1 MEMPEIIALA
11 CLAGLIVLAVIIWRQ
26 QQNYRRLETELSGL
40 RVAFLAFREDALAG
54 PALARTAPAARPEAA
69 VGEAARVEPGS
80 EPTAEPATPMVQPVV
95 DATKPAVVQPALT
108 LAEEIRARVAAE
120 KQAADEAA
128 AMLAR
133 SQPVPPSRRSDV
145 ETALGSRWA
154 VWVGGVALAL
164 GAVFL
169 IRYTIEIGIFG
180 PRLRL
185 ILAAIL
191 GVVLVGGGEFLRR
204 TGFRVPVEG
213 LRNAYVPAIL
223 TAAGAFTLFGTVY
236 AAHAVYGFMGAAPAF
251 VLLGLIGVVTIVAAL
266 LHGQALGG
274 LGLIGSYLTP
284 ALVASTSPDVWTLFG
299 FLAVVLVAAG
309 IIARYRR
316 WPFLMGTAF
325 AGPALWCLFYIGSA
339 ITPHPDF
346 VAVVFI
352 HAVILATL
360 ALVWL
365 HGEGLASAGAGVDW
379 TAAVPAGLTSITALI
394 LNTNS
399 DLIIAGGIPYGD
411 ALIIAMLGVALWRSS
426 ALPLMFGAAAAV
438 VLIYFRNAASGTFSF
453 ELAGEGVIIDGLP
466 VIPLSSSL
474 WPDVGMAA
482 LFVATGLWAARRFA
496 STGGYRAA
504 AWAAAAVVPTL
515 AILFSNWLSFGNL
528 DTDYLR
534 AAIFAALT
542 LALIAGSEWIAR
554 AENPRYAGGT
564 AVSWVLSGAA
574 LALVIAFTLTFKPG
588 TTSVLMALTGALTA
602 LATRWRPYP
611 MLGWLSVASVALMLA
626 RVLLDPTIVGAE
638 NLSTRL
644 IFNELLL
651 GYGLPTLAF
660 AFAAWQLK
668 RTTGGTPRF
677 IMEAAAALFAVLT
690 AALLVRHAM
699 NGGVIFAD
707 EPMLAEQSI
716 YTLIAIGAAGMM
728 IALDRRSPS
737 PVFQGGS
744 MLLGV
749 VSVAAIVLIHFL
761 GLNPLYT
768 EEPTGTNPVFN
779 VILLGYLLPAIAMGA
794 VALYARGKRPQWY
807 VAMLALVAAALAVA
821 YFSLSLRRLFVGE
834 NIGLWQGM
842 SQLETYSYSALWLV
856 LGVILLVVGVGLRSQ
871 VLRIAS
877 AALVVLAV
885 GKVFLFDMAELE
897 GVLRA
902 LSFIGLGLVLI
913 GIGLFYQRML
923 GRSIDL
929 AAESRPEL
937 R

>member
-11 CLAGLIVLAVIIWRQ
+11 CLAGLIVLAVVIWRQ

-40 RVAFLAFREDALAG
+40 RVAFLAFREDSLAG
-54 PALARTAPAARPEAA
+54 SALARTASATQPEAA
-69 VGEAARVEPGS
+69 IGETALVEARP
-80 EPTAEPATPMVQPVV
+80 EPTAEPAKPTTQPVV
-95 DATKPAVVQPALT
+95 DAARPAVTLPART
-108 LAEEIRARVAAE
+108 LAEEIRARVVAE

-128 AMLAR
+128 AAQAR
-133 SQPVPPSRRSDV
+133 SRPVPQRRRTDV

-191 GVVLVGGGEFLRR
+191 GVLLVGGGEFLRR

-236 AAHAVYGFMGAAPAF
+236 AAHAVYDFIGPVPAF
-251 VLLGLIGVVTIVAAL
+251 ALLGIIGVVTIVAAL

-284 ALVASTSPDVWTLFG
+284 GLVASTSPNVWTLFG

-309 IIARYRR
+309 VIARYRR
-316 WPFLMGTAF
+316 WPFLMGAAF
-325 AGPALWCLFYIGSA
+325 AGPALWCLFYISS
-339 ITPHPDF
+339 ITPQPDF
-346 VAVVFI
+346 AAVIFI
-352 HAVILATL
+352 HAVILGTL

-379 TAAVPAGLTSITALI
+379 TAVVPAGLTSITAII

-399 DLIIAGGIPYGD
+399 DLIIAGAIPYGD
-411 ALIIAMLGVALWRSS
+411 ALIVAMLGVAIWRSS
-426 ALPLMFGAAAAV
+426 ALPLMFGAAAAI
-438 VLIYFRNAASGTFSF
+438 VLIYLRNAASGTFSF

-496 STGGYRAA
+496 SAGGHRAA
-504 AWAAAAVVPTL
+504 AWAAAAVIPPL

-542 LALIAGSEWIAR
+542 LSLIVGSEWIGR
-554 AENPRYAGGT
+554 AENPRYVGGT

-574 LALVIAFTLTFKPG
+574 LSLVIAFTLTFQPG

-611 MLGWLSVASVALMLA
+611 MLGWLSVASVGLMIA

-668 RTTGGTPRF
+668 RTTDGTPRHV
-677 IMEAAAALFAVLT
+677 MEAAAALFTMLT
-690 AALLVRHAM
+690 AALLTRHAM

-744 MLLGV
+744 MFLGLA
-749 VSVAAIVLIHFL
+749 SVASIVLIHFL

-779 VILLGYLLPAIAMGA
+779 VILLGYLLPAVALGA
-794 VALYARGKRPQWY
+794 VALYARGKRPPWY
-807 VAMLALVAAALAVA
+807 VATLALAAAALAVA

-923 GRSIDL
+923 GRAVNHDN
-929 AAESRPEL
+929 AERPA
-937 R
+937 

>member
-1 MEMPEIIALA
+1 MGMAETVLLA
-11 CLAGLIVLAVIIWRQ
+11 CVAGLIVLAFISWRQ
-26 QQNYRRLETELSGL
+26 QQNLRRLERELFGL
-40 RVAFLAFREDALAG
+40 SAAFQAYREGFAPGVAPQHAARAGGLAG
-54 PALARTAPAARPEAA
+54 EALLPEAETPLGPTETAKPAAPPAAEVAKPAAAPA
-69 VGEAARVEPGS
+69 GS
-80 EPTAEPATPMVQPVV
+80 GA
-95 DATKPAVVQPALT
+95 T
-108 LAEEIRARVAAE
+108 LAEEIMARVAAD
-120 KQAADEAA
+120 KKAADEAA
-128 AMLAR
+128 AAGELSQAR
-133 SQPVPPSRRSDV
+133 SKRRTDV

-191 GVVLVGGGEFLRR
+191 GVLLVAGGELLRR

-213 LRNAYVPAIL
+213 LRNAYVPSIL

-236 AAHAVYGFMGAAPAF
+236 AAHAVYGFIGPAPAF
-251 VLLGLIGVVTIVAAL
+251 LLLGLIGVATIMAAL

-274 LGLIGSYLTP
+274 LGLVGSYLTP

-316 WPFLMGTAF
+316 WPFLIGAAL
-325 AGPALWCLFYIGSA
+325 AGPALWCLFYIGSGVA
-339 ITPHPDF
+339 PAPDF
-346 VAVVFI
+346 AAVVFI
-352 HAVILATL
+352 HGAILATL

-365 HGEGLASAGAGVDW
+365 HGEGLASIGAGVDW
-379 TAAVPAGLTSITALI
+379 IAVVPAGLTAITAII
-394 LNTNS
+394 LNTNP
-399 DLIIAGGIPYGD
+399 DLIIAGAIPYGS
-411 ALIIAMLGVALWRSS
+411 ALVIGMLVVAIWRSS
-426 ALPLMFGAAAAV
+426 ALPLMAGAGAAI
-438 VLIYFRNAASGTFSF
+438 VLISLRNAASGTFSF

-466 VIPLSSSL
+466 VIPLSASL

-482 LFVATGLWAARRFA
+482 LFVAAGLWGARRFA
-496 STGGYRAA
+496 SSGSYRAA
-504 AWAAAAVVPTL
+504 VWAAAAVVPPL
-515 AILFSNWLSFGNL
+515 AMLFSNWMSFGNL

-534 AAIFAALT
+534 AALFAALT
-542 LALIAGSEWIAR
+542 LALVAGSEWVAR
-554 AENPRYAGGT
+554 AESPQYAGGT

-574 LALVIAFTLTFKPG
+574 LALVIAFTLTFEPG

-611 MLGWLSVASVALMLA
+611 ILGWLSAASVALMIG
-626 RVLLDPTIVGAE
+626 RVLLDPTIVGPE

-660 AFAAWQLK
+660 GFAAWQLK
-668 RTTGGTPRF
+668 RTSDGTPRYL
-677 IMEAAAALFAVLT
+677 MEAAAALFAMLT
-690 AALLVRHAM
+690 AALLTRHAM
-699 NGGVIFAD
+699 NGGVIYAD
-707 EPMLAEQSI
+707 EPALAEQSI
-716 YTLIAIGAAGMM
+716 YTLIAIGAAAAMV
-728 IALDRRSPS
+728 ALDRRAPS
-737 PVFQGGS
+737 PVFAEGS
-744 MLLGV
+744 VILGV
-749 VSVAAIVLIHFL
+749 VSVVSIVFVHLL
-761 GLNPLYT
+761 GLNPLFT
-768 EEPTGTNPVFN
+768 EESTGANPVFN
-779 VILLGYLLPAIAMGA
+779 VMLLGYLLPAVAVGA
-794 VALYARGKRPQWY
+794 LALYARGKRPQWH
-807 VAMLALVAAALAVA
+807 VATLALAAAALAVA

-834 NIGLWQGM
+834 HIGLWKGM
-842 SQLETYSYSALWLV
+842 SQLETYSYSALWLL
-856 LGVILLVVGVGLRSQ
+856 LGVVLLTVGVALRSQ

-897 GVLRA
+897 GALRA

-923 GRSIDL
+923 GRSIDQDG
-929 AAESRPEL
+929 AQEPA
-937 R
+937 